1 MNSTLGNFQNKL
13 ADLPVLKNLRYENI
27 FRVYTNKNNQY
38 YYNLLQSVFMP
49 ENLNEEYVYYQSINS
64 KTPWTLISFNAYR
77 TVELWWLICLTNQ
90 IFNPVKFPDRGT
102 VLKIIKPQYVPN
114 ILNEI
119 KQALK

>member
-27 FRVYTNKNNQY
+27 FRVYTNKDNQY

-49 ENLNEEYVYYQSINS
+49 DNLNEEYVYYQSINS

>member
-1 MNSTLGNFQNKL
+1 MNDTLGKFQNKL

-27 FRVYTNKNNQY
+27 FKIYKNEDNLY
-38 YYNLLQSVFMP
+38 YYNLLQSIFLP
-49 ENLNEEYVYYQSINS
+49 ENLNEDLIYYQSINS
-64 KTPWTLISFNAYR
+64 KTPWTLISFNAYK
-77 TVELWWLICLTNQ
+77 TIELWWLICLTNQ

-114 ILNEI
+114 VLNEI